1 MTQGWRAGEDWGG
14 VRGGHG
20 EGERHRRGEGGRSQ
34 RVHQAEGQW
43 SINLFLLLIDNENI
57 Y

>member
-20 EGERHRRGEGGRSQ
+20 EGERDGRREGRRRQ
-34 RVHQAEGQW
+34 RVHEAKGQ
-43 SINLFLLLIDNENI
+43 
-57 Y
+57 